1 MPDSQEDSAS
11 GEPTADSELP
21 RRDERRLLARAE
33 RRVGRLLTRPS
44 LLAELAWRRTLSVR
58 ALVRRPFQSRR
69 VVYFLVATLLAAA
82 LTAYLLGTPMPRE
95 AAYMA
100 GIFVMAALLW
110 TTEALPLFATA
121 LLVIGLEIIL
131 LANPGEWAGLGFEAQ
146 PTPDFRVFLAPL
158 ADPIIILF
166 LGGFLLARA
175 SVKEGVDR
183 ALAGIILRVF
193 RGQPFFVMLG
203 LMIATATF
211 SMWMSNTAATAMMI
225 TLVAPMLT
233 QVPAGDPMRKA
244 LLLSV
249 PFAANIGGMTTPI
262 SSPPNAVA
270 VGFLSTA
277 GYEVS
282 FLQWMLIAVPL
293 AAGLLVITWLLLWRL
308 YPSTSEDLTLE
319 AQAGEL
325 DGRGMFVLGVVGLT
339 VGLWLTDA
347 WHGLPVAVVALVPAI
362 VFTATGLLGQR
373 DIDSLEWNILILI
386 AGGLALGVGMQRTG
400 LDQIVVETIP
410 ATGPL
415 VLVGMVVGTLLIST
429 FMSNTAAANLILPV
443 AVSLAVGVE
452 AAAAPGAVQM
462 AISIALVASLSM
474 ALPVS
479 TPPNAIAYAGGE
491 LETRDFMRAG
501 GILGVLGITLIAL
514 LGGPVIGFWIG
525 S

>member
-1 MPDSQEDSAS
+1 MTNDPEQNPAEAS
-11 GEPTADSELP
+11 SSDAKLP
-21 RRDERRLLARAE
+21 RRDERRLLSRAE
-33 RRVGRLLTRPS
+33 RRVKRLLVRPS
-44 LLAELAWRRTLSVR
+44 LVAELAWRRTLSIGT
-58 ALVRRPFQSRR
+58 LVRRPFQSRP
-69 VVYFLVATLLAAA
+69 VVYFVLATVLAAA
-82 LTAYLLGTPMPRE
+82 LALYLLSTPIPQE
-95 AAYMA
+95 AAFMA

-121 LLVIGLEIIL
+121 LLVMGLEIIL
-131 LANPGEWAGLGFEAQ
+131 LANPGEWGGLGFEAA
-146 PTPDFRVFLAPL
+146 PSPDFRVFLAPL

-183 ALAGIILRVF
+183 ALASIILRLF

-244 LLLSV
+244 LILAV
-249 PFAANIGGMTTPI
+249 PFAANIGGMGTPI

-282 FLQWMLIAVPL
+282 FLEWMLIAVPL
-293 AAGLLVITWLLLWRL
+293 AAGLLVIAWLLLWRL

-319 AQAGEL
+319 AQTAEL
-325 DGRGMFVLGVVGLT
+325 DGRGLFVLAVLVLT

-362 VFTATGLLGQR
+362 AFTATGLLGQS
-373 DIDSLEWNILILI
+373 DIDTLEWNILILI

-400 LDQIVVETIP
+400 LDQIIVDMIP
-410 ATGPL
+410 ATGPF
-415 VLVGMVVGTLLIST
+415 VLAGMVGGTLLIST

-443 AVSLAVGVE
+443 AVSLAVGVDV
-452 AAAAPGAVQM
+452 AAAPGAMQM
-462 AISIALVASLSM
+462 AISIALIASLSM
-474 ALPVS
+474 SLPVS
-479 TPPNAIAYAGGE
+479 TPPNAIAYAGGQ
-491 LETRDFMRAG
+491 LETRDFMVAG
-501 GILGVLGITLIAL
+501 GLLGLLGLILIIF
-514 LGGPVIGFWIG
+514 LGGPIMGFWLGI
-525 S
+525 